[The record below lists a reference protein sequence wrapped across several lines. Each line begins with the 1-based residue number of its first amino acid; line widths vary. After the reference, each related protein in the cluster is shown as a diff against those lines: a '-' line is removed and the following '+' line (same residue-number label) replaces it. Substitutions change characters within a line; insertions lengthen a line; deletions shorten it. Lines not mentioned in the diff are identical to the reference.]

1 MGVKEFGALV
11 KSARYAQGMTV
22 KELAEKTGIT
32 KTQINNIERGA
43 NRPRPA
49 TFTKLVDAL
58 GLDRNEA
65 ANLL

>member
-1 MGVKEFGALV
+1 MYGSKRIWCSCEVCKIRSG
-11 KSARYAQGMTV
+11 Y
-22 KELAEKTGIT
+22 ELAEKTGIT
-32 KTQINNIERGA
+32 KTQINNIEKGSSQ
-43 NRPRPA
+43 PRPA

>member
-11 KSARYAQGMTV
+11 KSARYAQGMSV
-22 KELAEKTGIT
+22 RELAEKTGIT
-32 KTQINNIERGA
+32 KTQINNIEKGSSQ
-43 NRPRPA
+43 PRPA